1 MPANFVWDED
11 PEAINDAL
19 ERFAKRVKPDR
30 KLACRWHLLEPVR
43 RVPKPTADSKSMTCE
58 EFAFR
63 PVLFRYG
70 TAARIALAGKNL
82 APPVCREP
90 ESNGTLSELNHS
102 TPRQ

>member
-19 ERFAKRVKPDR
+19 ERFAKRVAKPDR

-43 RVPKPTADSKSMTCE
+43 RVPKPEPQFQVMTCE

-70 TAARIALAGKNL
+70 TAARIALAGKIS
-82 APPVCREP
+82 R
-90 ESNGTLSELNHS
+90 
-102 TPRQ
+102 RQSAASLKATGR